1 MFLPLRMWRRLKLT
15 VPISPKEIVR
25 VILARPQERLP
36 RSGHEGHL
44 RKSVKKSVLE
54 RVNHK
59 LGLETTAQ
67 QSEERSEEVGE
78 GGTAVQVRGGVRR
91 ESHQQAST
99 SEWAVLHRGVEGV
112 LQESSMAD
120 AAVVCTHDF
129 RGEAPPCRGVGPR
142 ADGLK
147 RVSAKS
153 AFECHVT
160 LGIDRHRQ
168 LPVGRQD
175 CIIDVGIDFGVKTPD
190 CGVYCSGTTRRH
202 GEDRF
207 YCPRVHRFL
216 AGASILFDLANF
228 GDDDDHGI
236 VQALRV
242 AAAVSTPAESTTVV
256 LWTIDK
262 AVVCSQ
268 MQSAFSG
275 TDA

>member
-1 MFLPLRMWRRLKLT
+1 MWESILVSRSLQGHSKGPRMMPWTTSTTLD
-15 VPISPKEIVR
+15 P
-25 VILARPQERLP
+25 PQAP
-36 RSGHEGHL
+36 RSS
-44 RKSVKKSVLE
+44 RK
-54 RVNHK
+54 
-59 LGLETTAQ
+59 TTARTPC
-67 QSEERSEEVGE
+67 ER
-78 GGTAVQVRGGVRR
+78 R
-91 ESHQQAST
+91 HLST
-99 SEWAVLHRGVEGV
+99 T
-112 LQESSMAD
+112 Q
-120 AAVVCTHDF
+120 
-129 RGEAPPCRGVGPR
+129 
-142 ADGLK
+142 
-147 RVSAKS
+147 
-153 AFECHVT
+153 
-160 LGIDRHRQ
+160 
-168 LPVGRQD
+168 
-175 CIIDVGIDFGVKTPD
+175 TPD

-275 TDA
+275 TDTSESKQAVVLAGHSTQLCRFNDGR